1 MAKQM
6 YTVRAIVLIEKF
18 FEIDPE
24 RMSPEFMARMIVSY
38 HKFPPRVGEVMEPDK
53 RLIALEVMEGVHNSM
68 LERPVCQDGAMC
80 MQPNRRT
87 YQKLTTRED
96 GTVTL
101 DFAHQYVEGTGLGP
115 LSDEARAWKPDY
127 ELPPRFSVAKV

>member
-80 MQPNRRT
+80 MQQN
-87 YQKLTTRED
+87 
-96 GTVTL
+96 
-101 DFAHQYVEGTGLGP
+101 VEGTGLGP